1 MPNLCMGVRRLSYYH
16 VGGFWWNRLSRPKKV
31 WLESTFRV
39 FVIKKGIERAGSIN
53 RLGRE
58 LGYRSRV
65 HPGWN
70 IRQILLGY
78 RPLSYERLAMLAN
91 YIEYPVSELLR
102 HQVQKELITVKST
115 EVALRQ
121 NDFWIYLLR

>member
-1 MPNLCMGVRRLSYYH
+1 MSYHHY
-16 VGGFWWNRLSRPKKV
+16 GGFWWNRAFNPKKI
-31 WLESTFRV
+31 WLESSFRV
-39 FVIKKGIERAGSIN
+39 SVIKKGIERAGSIN

-78 RPLSYERLAMLAN
+78 RPFSYDRLAKLAI
-91 YIEYPVSELLR
+91 YVEYPVAEMLK

-115 EVALRQ
+115 EFALRQ
-121 NDFWIYLLR
+121 NEFWVYLLR